1 MIYCATHRQTM
12 KILLAKTNHFCIMQ
26 FHTGIFTGMNGIKI
40 DPKKYKTD
48 EDKMGIRLKKTVKF
62 GPLNVNLSKSGLG
75 FSVGTK
81 KGYRFTW
88 GSTGR
93 KRHTFFI
100 PGTGLSYVK
109 ESGTARPTKET
120 LAQSQ
125 SFFSWHRIGKLI
137 GITAIIVI
145 LALYILKQLGMEID
159 WQVVFNF
166 VKETFFA
173 TK

>member
-1 MIYCATHRQTM
+1 
-12 KILLAKTNHFCIMQ
+12 
-26 FHTGIFTGMNGIKI
+26 
-40 DPKKYKTD
+40 
-48 EDKMGIRLKKTVKF
+48 MGIRLKKTVKF

-88 GSTGR
+88 GATGR

-109 ESGTARPTKET
+109 ESGSATPTKET
-120 LAQSQ
+120 LPQSQ
-125 SFFSWHRIGKLI
+125 SFFSWQRIGRLI

-145 LALYILKQLGMEID
+145 LALYVLKQLGIEID
-159 WQVVFNF
+159 WQAVLNLI
-166 VKETFFA
+166 KETLLT